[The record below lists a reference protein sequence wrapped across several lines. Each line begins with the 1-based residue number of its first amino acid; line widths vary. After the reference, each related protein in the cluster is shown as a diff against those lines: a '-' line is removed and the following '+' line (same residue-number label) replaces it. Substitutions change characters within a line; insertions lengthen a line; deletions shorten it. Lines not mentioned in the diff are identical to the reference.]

1 MKKIVFLLSSV
12 CWLSLSGCEKDLD
25 QTPLSSGSTPTFYQT
40 QADFD
45 QALSAAYA
53 PLVAYPTRALNLS
66 ETRSDNIYGVDD
78 LGVRDWAPVN
88 NFSTALVNNPYVAE
102 AWSGNYNGIFRVN
115 TLLDQLANN
124 GGVVADAA
132 RTRYEGEAK
141 FLRAF
146 YYFDLVRFFGKVPL
160 IDKALVPAEVAKV
173 PRTPV
178 ADVYNLIISDLQ
190 TAIANLP
197 ASYDGSVTADKPNVG
212 RATSNAA
219 KSLLALVYL
228 TRSGPTYGIEG
239 PGLAT
244 NEYTKALPLLN
255 EVLNS
260 GKYSFLASYPDIFS
274 YTNENNKE
282 VIFDIQFLSGGAGL
296 GSDFPGLLV
305 PDAYFTALK
314 IPFASGGLEIRP
326 IANDLLNSYPAGDV
340 RKTFNFA
347 QGYTS
352 TTGFKETR
360 WLMKKYLNE
369 SARGTTRTDWGI
381 NWIVLRYTD
390 VLLMKAE
397 CILHGAGGSQAEVD
411 DAVNRVRTRA
421 GVTTKLTGVT
431 LPQLMEER
439 RRELAGEGSR
449 WHDLVRE
456 GLVLTTINAWIPKED
471 TRNRM
476 SRNVDA
482 NQIIYPVPQ
491 AERSAAPGLYDQN
504 LGYQ

>member
-1 MKKIVFLLSSV
+1 MKKTIYLLAAAT
-12 CWLSLSGCEKDLD
+12 WLMLSGCEKELD
-25 QTPLSSGSTPTFYQT
+25 QNPLSSGSTPTFYRS

-45 QALSAAYA
+45 QALAAAYQ
-53 PLVAYPTRALNLS
+53 PLTGYPSRALNLS

-102 AWSGNYNGIFRVN
+102 AWTTNYRGIFRVN
-115 TLLDQLANN
+115 TVLDQLALN
-124 GGVVADAA
+124 GSAVSDA
-132 RTRYEGEAK
+132 TRPRLEGEAK

-146 YYFDLVRFFGKVPL
+146 YYFDLVRFFGKVPVYET
-160 IDKALVPAEVAKV
+160 ALLPDAVAKI
-173 PRTPV
+173 PRSPV
-178 ADVYNLIISDLQ
+178 EDVYKLIISDLQ
-190 TAIANLP
+190 TAISSLP
-197 ASYDGSVTADKPNVG
+197 ATYDNAVSADKPNVG
-212 RATSNAA
+212 RATANAA

-239 PGLAT
+239 PGLNT
-244 NEYTKALPLLN
+244 NEYNLALPLLN
-255 EVLNS
+255 DVLNS

-274 YTNENNKE
+274 YTNENNRE
-282 VIFDIQFLSGGAGL
+282 VVFDIQFQGGGTGL

-305 PDAYFTALK
+305 PDAYFTFLK
-314 IPFASGGLEIRP
+314 IPYASGGLEIRP
-326 IANDLLNSYPAGDV
+326 IANDLLNSYSAGDV

-347 QGYTS
+347 EGYVS
-352 TTGFKETR
+352 TTGFRETR

-369 SARGTTRTDWGI
+369 NLRGPGRLDWPI

-390 VLLMKAE
+390 LLMMKAE
-397 CILHGAGGSQAEVD
+397 CILHGVGGTQTDVD
-411 DAVNRVRTRA
+411 NIVNQVRARA
-421 GVTTKLTGVT
+421 GVTTKLTNVT

-456 GLVLTTINAWIPKED
+456 GLVLTRMNAWIPVED

-476 SRNVDA
+476 ARNIDA

-491 AERSAAPGLYDQN
+491 SELSAAPGLYDQN
-504 LGYQ
+504 PGY